1 MKRRNL
7 ADQRKQDETW
17 TVALKILRYLAEHP
31 NAADTADGVL
41 EWWLLK
47 QSIFDEE
54 RVVEK
59 ALAGLVEQ
67 KLIFK
72 VEAADRRYYHL
83 NAGRIEES
91 RTLIREALNDEADD

>member
-7 ADQRKQDETW
+7 ADQREQDETW
-17 TVALKILRYLAEHP
+17 RVALKILRYLSEHP

-83 NAGRIEES
+83 NAERIEES